1 MEDFG
6 ELISNLTENAKASLV
21 TADLW
26 SQLTNSS
33 YIGTEHILIGI
44 LSQTEAI
51 ATKFLADSG
60 VTLDKVR
67 DLLGVKSDIQP
78 DNFTAVKVLS
88 ESARLSLGMGW
99 SIAREYNQTYLGTEH
114 ILFAILEQTN
124 SQAHALLLKLNAD
137 IEALRDN
144 LRKYFDRQLLELAR
158 SELNGRKFVMR
169 ERKIAHNS
177 VLQRYSTNL
186 TRLAAE
192 NKLDPVV
199 GREIEIERLVT
210 VLSRRTKSNPV
221 LVGEPGVGK
230 SAIVEGLAQ
239 RIVAGAAPTNL
250 LDCQI
255 VELDLTGLVAGTKFR
270 GEFEDRLHKIVMEL
284 KANRH
289 VIVFLDEL
297 HLLVGAGSSEGSI
310 DAANILKPALARG
323 QIRLIGAT
331 TFDEYRRYIEKD
343 AALARRLQPIDVR
356 EPSREQA
363 IVMLKGISKKYAKHH
378 QAEFDSEVI
387 EAAVDLSMR
396 YISERFLPDKAI
408 DLIDEAA
415 ALVRVRGDYA
425 SEADRKNIKKRS
437 LLLVKLGQA
446 IETEDYQTAAEVKV
460 ELDKI
465 DQVINRGKKHNN
477 KQIKLTI
484 DDVARAVSLK
494 AGVPLA
500 QIESDRRMKLANLDK
515 ILNRRVIGQAEA
527 VEKVS
532 NALRRAGSGITDGRR
547 PIGSFVFMGPSG
559 VGKTEL
565 ARVLAEE
572 VFGGRDSLLRIDM
585 SEFSEKHS
593 ISGLLGAPAG
603 YVGYDDEAKLTD
615 AIRRRPYQVVLFDE
629 IEKANQDIFNILLQI
644 LEEGY
649 LTDSKGRTVDFTN
662 TIIILTSN
670 LGSDVLAKTDGLG
683 FGKITKADDEAVM
696 QAALNKFMRPEL
708 INRFDDVIVF
718 NHLSKN
724 DMSRIAN
731 LLIGDLK
738 RRINKLGYGLKITP
752 SLKTK
757 LVNEALLA
765 QSGAR
770 PLRRL
775 IEDRLEQ
782 VIATAIIEGR
792 VAKGDTLE
800 FSVNRNGEIKMVSQN
815 VESITAAT
823 NK

>member
-1 MEDFG
+1 
-6 ELISNLTENAKASLV
+6 
-21 TADLW
+21 
-26 SQLTNSS
+26 
-33 YIGTEHILIGI
+33 
-44 LSQTEAI
+44 
-51 ATKFLADSG
+51 LA
-60 VTLDKVR
+60 
-67 DLLGVKSDIQP
+67 
-78 DNFTAVKVLS
+78 
-88 ESARLSLGMGW
+88 
-99 SIAREYNQTYLGTEH
+99 
-114 ILFAILEQTN
+114 
-124 SQAHALLLKLNAD
+124 
-137 IEALRDN
+137 
-144 LRKYFDRQLLELAR
+144 
-158 SELNGRKFVMR
+158 
-169 ERKIAHNS
+169 
-177 VLQRYSTNL
+177 
-186 TRLAAE
+186 
-192 NKLDPVV
+192 
-199 GREIEIERLVT
+199 T

-270 GEFEDRLHKIVMEL
+270 GEFEDRLHKIVAEL

-331 TFDEYRRYIEKD
+331 TFGEYRRYIEKD

-437 LLLVKLGQA
+437 LLLAKLGQA

-460 ELDKI
+460 ELDKTDQLI
-465 DQVINRGKKHNN
+465 DRCKKRNN

-515 ILNRRVIGQAEA
+515 ILNRRVIGQTEA
-527 VEKVS
+527 VKKVS

-603 YVGYDDEAKLTD
+603 YIGYDDEAKLTD
-615 AIRRRPYQVVLFDE
+615 AVRRRPYQVVLFDE

-683 FGKITKADDEAVM
+683 FGKVTKADDEAAT

-757 LVNEALLA
+757 LVNEALLV

-800 FSVNRNGEIKMVSQN
+800 FSVNRSGEIKMVSQN